1 MKTLLET
8 IVRSL
13 VDHPECVVVRETEQ
27 QQSITYS
34 ISLHKED
41 VGKVIGKNGRI
52 IQAIRTVV
60 QAANESKKRI
70 DVRIEE

>member
-13 VDHPECVVVRETEQ
+13 VDHPECVVIRETEQ
-27 QQSITYS
+27 QSITYA
-34 ISLHKED
+34 IALHHED
-41 VGKVIGKNGRI
+41 VGKVIGKNGRM

>member
-13 VDHPECVVVRETEQ
+13 VDHSECVVIRETEQ
-27 QQSITYS
+27 QQSITYA
-34 ISLHKED
+34 IVLHHED
-41 VGKVIGKNGRI
+41 VGKVIGKNGRM

>member
-1 MKTLLET
+1 MKMLLET

-13 VDHPECVVVRETEQ
+13 VDHPECVVIRETEQ
-27 QQSITYS
+27 QQSITYA
-34 ISLHKED
+34 IALHHED
-41 VGKVIGKNGRI
+41 VGKVIGKNGRM